1 MRSLIL
7 DQSLAQAS
15 KFNTFAHTEIEHYW
29 LLLTDKNLYPEQY
42 SGDNHL
48 MNYEHQASK

>member
-15 KFNTFAHTEIEHYW
+15 KFDTFVHSEVEHYW
-29 LLLTDKNLYPEQY
+29 LLLTDKNLYPEKY
-42 SGDNHL
+42 SGDIYL
-48 MNYEHQASK
+48 MDYEHQASK